1 MTLAS
6 CLAVTAIV
14 WTISLIRSVRLRA
27 FVYSLPIPI
36 TLVLVLTGVTVDGA
50 QLIGVVALNLFFCV
64 VAVLHH
70 RYGWNI
76 LVADAAGIATYVLLG
91 ALVARVDRWPL
102 VPTLAVVLGTWVAV
116 NLAIVLRGKASTR
129 STAPSAGRSKLVK
142 LLIALS
148 GSLLTGLLGN
158 LLHGLVV
165 TFPYAGILVAV
176 ESRAVLPE
184 FARYFAR
191 NSLGMVV
198 YLVTYA
204 TMRGLPMGVAIAGSW
219 AAFLL
224 CGLALNLRNVLTTLR
239 TAWTVARVKITAGPP

>member
-14 WTISLIRSVRLRA
+14 WTVSLIRSVRLRA

-36 TLVLVLTGVTVDGA
+36 TLVLVLTTVTVDGA
-50 QLIGVVALNLFFCV
+50 QLIGVVVLNLFFCV

-70 RYGWNI
+70 RYRWHI
-76 LVADAAGIATYVLLG
+76 LVADATGIATYVLLG
-91 ALVARVDRWPL
+91 ALVAHVDRWPL
-102 VPTLAVVLGTWVAV
+102 VPTLAVVLGIWAAV
-116 NLAIVLRGKASTR
+116 NLAIVLRAKPPAR
-129 STAPSAGRSKLVK
+129 SDAPMAGRSKLVK
-142 LLIALS
+142 LVIALS
-148 GSLLTGLLGN
+148 GSLVTGLLGN

-184 FARYFAR
+184 FARHFAR
-191 NSLGMVV
+191 NSLGIVV
-198 YLVTYA
+198 FLVTYA
-204 TMRGLPMGVAIAGSW
+204 TMQRLPMGVAIAGSW

-224 CGLALNLRNVLTTLR
+224 CCLALNLRTVLATLK
-239 TAWTVARVKITAGPP
+239 TARVKVTAGPR